1 MKYRRFGKE
10 TWEVSILGF
19 GCMRLPLVKGGG
31 PGAVDEKASI
41 ALIRS
46 AIDRGVNYV
55 DTAYPYHDG
64 QSEVVLGRALRD
76 GYRDKVRVADKS
88 PVWMIQRGEDFDKYL
103 AEQMSRLGVEHIDCY
118 LLHALSDARW
128 KGVLEAGVLER
139 AEAAVRDGRIGA
151 LGFSYHDGPA
161 FFPKLVDAYDK
172 WALAQIQYNYIDT
185 ENQAGTVGLRY
196 AASRGLPVV
205 VMEPLLGGRLAVPP
219 PAVRALIETDPA
231 HRTPSEIALQWVWD
245 QPEAATLLSGMN
257 AMSQLDENLASA
269 ERSRVG
275 SFGPADLDLIDRV
288 KAAFR
293 ARAVIPCT
301 KCGYCDPCPS
311 GVDIPGNFELY
322 NNGVIYDNMGM
333 VRISYQRFF
342 PENER
347 ANLCTQ
353 CRTCEEKCPQK
364 IEISAWMPRIHD
376 ALGEKKP

>member
-1 MKYRRFGKE
+1 MKYRRFGKDS
-10 TWEVSILGF
+10 WEASTLGF
-19 GCMRLPLVKGGG
+19 GCMRLPLVQGG
-31 PGAVDEKASI
+31 PPSAVDEKASI
-41 ALIRS
+41 ALIRL

-64 QSEVVLGRALRD
+64 QSEVILGRALRD
-76 GYRDKVRVADKS
+76 GYRDKVRLADKS
-88 PVWMIQRGEDFDKYL
+88 PVWLIRSGEDFDKYL
-103 AEQMSRLGVEHIDCY
+103 AEQMGRLGVGHIDYY
-118 LLHALSDARW
+118 LLHALSDERW

-151 LGFSYHDGPA
+151 LGFSYHDGPD

-172 WALAQIQYNYIDT
+172 WALAQIQYNYMDI
-185 ENQAGTVGLRY
+185 ENQAGMAGLRY

-205 VMEPLLGGRLAVPP
+205 VMEPLLGGRLSAPP
-219 PAVRALIETDPA
+219 PAVQAIFEEAPGQPVAADL
-231 HRTPSEIALQWVWD
+231 ALQWIWD
-245 QPEAATLLSGMN
+245 QPEVAVILSGMN

-269 ERSRVG
+269 DRSQVG
-275 SFGPADLDLIDRV
+275 SLGSADFALIERV
-288 KAAFR
+288 RAVFR

-301 KCGYCDPCPS
+301 KCGYCDPCPA

-342 PENER
+342 PEDER
-347 ANLCTQ
+347 SHLCTQ
-353 CRTCEEKCPQK
+353 CRTCEEKCPQA
-364 IEISAWMPRIHD
+364 IEISSWMPRIHE

>member
-19 GCMRLPLVKGGG
+19 GCMRLPTVKGGG
-31 PGAVDEKASI
+31 LGAVDEKASI

-76 GYRDKVRVADKS
+76 GYRDMVRVADKS
-88 PVWMIQRGEDFDKYL
+88 PVWMIQRGEDFDKFL
-103 AEQMSRLGVEHIDCY
+103 AEQMSRLGVEHIDYY
-118 LLHALSDARW
+118 LLHALSGPRW
-128 KGVLEAGVLER
+128 KTVLEAGVLER

-151 LGFSYHDGPA
+151 LGFSYHDGPE

-172 WALAQIQYNYIDT
+172 WALAQIQYNYVDT
-185 ENQAGTVGLRY
+185 ENQAGTAGLRY
-196 AASRGLPVV
+196 ASSRGLPVV
-205 VMEPLLGGRLAVPP
+205 VMEPLLGGRLAAPP
-219 PAVRALIETDPA
+219 PAVRALIKADPA

-275 SFGPADLDLIDRV
+275 SFGPADFDMIDRV

-347 ANLCTQ
+347 SNLCTQ

-364 IEISAWMPRIHD
+364 IEISAWMPRVHD